1 MIKIASVNGYDIF
14 EVTKGDSEH
23 IRDMFSSSYTGVDS
37 ETTTSNDQEPW
48 VATFIPDWF
57 KYVFEPGLKVIES
70 GKEEDYLSRYPYED
84 EISSEDKARLRH
96 PLFVI
101 STQKDV
107 EYKNIFFATPPVG
120 TEAVC
125 ITDNGEYWRGDSD
138 GGYFSDII
146 GDRRLANSI
155 LDEIYSY
162 IARVESSSE
171 GTGQES

>member
-1 MIKIASVNGYDIF
+1 MIKIASGNCYDIF
-14 EVTKGDSEH
+14 EVTKGDAEH
-23 IRDMFSSSYTGVDS
+23 SRDRFSSSYTGVDS

-125 ITDNGEYWRGDSD
+125 ITDNGEYWGGNSD
-138 GGYFSDII
+138 GGYFSDVI
-146 GDRRLANSI
+146 GDRQLANGI
-155 LDEIYSY
+155 LDEICGY
-162 IARVESSSE
+162 ITKVESPLKETSE
-171 GTGQES
+171 V

>member
-14 EVTKGDSEH
+14 EVTKGDSEY
-23 IRDMFSSSYTGVDS
+23 IRDMFSSSHTNIDS
-37 ETTTSNDQEPW
+37 ETTTSHDWEAW
-48 VATFIPDWF
+48 VTTFIPDWF
-57 KYVFEPGLKVIES
+57 KDVFEPGLKVIES

-107 EYKNIFFATPPVG
+107 EHKNTLFATPLAG

-125 ITDNGEYWRGDSD
+125 ITDSGEYWRGDSD
-138 GGYFSDII
+138 EGYFSDVI
-146 GDRRLANSI
+146 GDRQLANDI
-155 LDEIYSY
+155 LDEICSY
-162 IARVESSSE
+162 ITRVEPPLE
-171 GTGQES
+171 ETG

>member
-14 EVTKGDSEH
+14 EVTKGDSEC
-23 IRDMFSSSYTGVDS
+23 IRDMFSSSHANIDS
-37 ETTTSNDQEPW
+37 ETTTSNDWEPW
-48 VATFIPDWF
+48 AATFILDWF

-107 EYKNIFFATPPVG
+107 EYRHILFATPPVG

-146 GDRRLANSI
+146 GDRQLANGI
-155 LDEIYSY
+155 LDEICSY
-162 IARVESSSE
+162 ITRVESPLE
-171 GTGQES
+171 DVKNT

>member
-1 MIKIASVNGYDIF
+1 MIKIASVNDYDIF
-14 EVTKGDSEH
+14 EVTKGDSEY
-23 IRDMFSSSYTGVDS
+23 ICDTFSSSHANIDS
-37 ETTTSNDQEPW
+37 ETTTSNDWESW
-48 VATFIPDWF
+48 VATFLPDWF

-84 EISSEDKARLRH
+84 EISSEDRSRLRH

-107 EYKNIFFATPPVG
+107 EYRHILFATPPVG

-146 GDRRLANSI
+146 GDRQLANDI

-162 IARVESSSE
+162 IARVESLLEETS
-171 GTGQES
+171 

>member
-1 MIKIASVNGYDIF
+1 MIKIASVNSYGIF
-14 EVTKGDSEH
+14 EVTKGDFDH
-23 IRDMFSSSYTGVDS
+23 IRDMFSSSYTDVDS
-37 ETTTSNDQEPW
+37 EVATSNAWEPR
-48 VATFIPDWF
+48 VTTFIPDWF

-84 EISSEDKARLRH
+84 EISSEDKSRLRH

-107 EYKNIFFATPPVG
+107 KCKNILFATPPVG

-146 GDRRLANSI
+146 GDRQLANDI
-155 LDEIYSY
+155 LDEICGY
-162 IARVESSSE
+162 IARVESPLGETS
-171 GTGQES
+171 